1 MPSSGSDNAVVDD
14 DYHYESVKIENDNY
28 QRRRLSRYFSD
39 DVFELVETTT
49 EKSNI
54 DFNEIEGNNNSN
66 NNNDND
72 NNTQDNVRI
81 KIKVREKVEAT
92 MNEQKKKKGNQRTV
106 HFQNKQ
112 MDDGKNGNHN
122 LSDSRFLP
130 MLPKLFE
137 KLKTR
142 LTKPHG
148 YKEEAAATSQDS
160 ILSSDFMPIKY
171 YKMSLFSDSG
181 LKGGLVR
188 KQIKI
193 APLVSGKSRYIDW
206 KLQSDG
212 TYENKI
218 NTFQIP
224 KFNFNNSK
232 PIPMITTREATKTQP
247 NLIGCENDDCD
258 D

>member
-1 MPSSGSDNAVVDD
+1 M
-14 DYHYESVKIENDNY
+14 
-28 QRRRLSRYFSD
+28 
-39 DVFELVETTT
+39 ETTT

-54 DFNEIEGNNNSN
+54 DFNEIEGNNN
-66 NNNDND
+66 NNNDN
-72 NNTQDNVRI
+72 NNTLDNLRI

-112 MDDGKNGNHN
+112 IDNEKRGNHN

-130 MLPKLFE
+130 MLPKLL
-137 KLKTR
+137 LKTR

-148 YKEEAAATSQDS
+148 YKEEAAATSEDS

-188 KQIKI
+188 KQVKI

-224 KFNFNNSK
+224 KFNFNTSK
-232 PIPMITTREATKTQP
+232 PIPMITTREATKNQP